1 MSFKDIHIKSCYESG
16 IDDLIEDY
24 YVPVLGEAKSYDRI
38 AGFFASSSLAV
49 AARGLSAF
57 IENGGKM
64 RLITSPRLNK
74 DDFDIVEKVASDY
87 SNLTLSDFGID
98 LDHLENEF
106 ERNHVKALGWM
117 LGNGLL
123 EMKLAIVLNEDG
135 SICDIDTIA
144 EKGLF
149 HQKVGVL
156 TDRDNNEIS
165 FSGSINETA
174 SAWVN
179 NDEEFKVFKEWTDS
193 REYFLKDKQRFEE
206 IWNGKRSNVRVY
218 NLPSAIKANIVKYSS
233 DFNLESISLSKYHSK
248 KLQRYDF
255 RDDKSLFFYQA
266 DALNVWKG
274 NNYRLLFE
282 MATGTGKTRTAIA
295 GIKYLN
301 QVRKKLI
308 TIVSTPQNTL
318 SKQWKDE
325 VDAQKLSFDESIVV
339 DGSVPKWNNTL
350 TTLLH
355 KNSAGL
361 ADHIILFTTHSSASS
376 DKFTEIF
383 NTCLGDGTEVLF
395 VGDETHWL
403 GAPVLQ
409 RALLP
414 NYKYRI
420 GLSATPSRWYDDA
433 GTQKLV
439 EYYGS
444 KCFEFTIKDALSEFN
459 PITGKHFLVNYH
471 YLISKVSLNSEESVS
486 YRDIS
491 NRISKLWRMRDSNS
505 DASELLERLLE
516 KRANLIRNAEEKY
529 YELERILDNLSE
541 KGPVDNLIVFVSPQ
555 QITEVMNILAR
566 KDIIF
571 HKLTEKEGVKPE
583 KRFGGISE
591 REHIISKFKSKE
603 YQAIV
608 AIKCMDEGI
617 DIPTADI
624 GILMASS
631 TNPREYIQRVGRII
645 RQAPGKRFAH
655 LYDICVDTISNLE
668 DEAAEIEKKI
678 KAKEQVRLKEIASN
692 AINSIDALKVINTLD

>member
-282 MATGTGKTRTAIA
+282 I
-295 GIKYLN
+295 
-301 QVRKKLI
+301 
-308 TIVSTPQNTL
+308 
-318 SKQWKDE
+318 
-325 VDAQKLSFDESIVV
+325 
-339 DGSVPKWNNTL
+339 
-350 TTLLH
+350 
-355 KNSAGL
+355 
-361 ADHIILFTTHSSASS
+361 
-376 DKFTEIF
+376 
-383 NTCLGDGTEVLF
+383 
-395 VGDETHWL
+395 
-403 GAPVLQ
+403 
-409 RALLP
+409 
-414 NYKYRI
+414 
-420 GLSATPSRWYDDA
+420 
-433 GTQKLV
+433 
-439 EYYGS
+439 
-444 KCFEFTIKDALSEFN
+444 
-459 PITGKHFLVNYH
+459 
-471 YLISKVSLNSEESVS
+471 
-486 YRDIS
+486 
-491 NRISKLWRMRDSNS
+491 
-505 DASELLERLLE
+505 
-516 KRANLIRNAEEKY
+516 
-529 YELERILDNLSE
+529 
-541 KGPVDNLIVFVSPQ
+541 
-555 QITEVMNILAR
+555 
-566 KDIIF
+566 
-571 HKLTEKEGVKPE
+571 
-583 KRFGGISE
+583 
-591 REHIISKFKSKE
+591 
-603 YQAIV
+603 
-608 AIKCMDEGI
+608 
-617 DIPTADI
+617 
-624 GILMASS
+624 
-631 TNPREYIQRVGRII
+631 
-645 RQAPGKRFAH
+645 
-655 LYDICVDTISNLE
+655 
-668 DEAAEIEKKI
+668 
-678 KAKEQVRLKEIASN
+678 
-692 AINSIDALKVINTLD
+692 